1 MVTGGRLVLKL
12 PRHRVQALID
22 SGTGMSFDA
31 GKRRP
36 MKEWLTVVVDD
47 EETAIALDREA
58 LNFVRARSRRA

>member
-1 MVTGGRLVLKL
+1 
-12 PRHRVQALID
+12 LID

-47 EETAIALDREA
+47 EETAIALAREA